1 MNDEKMINM
10 PAGEL
15 ADDELLEVSGGAI
28 KGIKLMRVACVNCG
42 RHFNFNSKKTKAKC
56 PHCKV
61 FNEFAG

>member
-1 MNDEKMINM
+1 MNNENM
-10 PAGEL
+10 SSIPVGEL
-15 ADDELLEVSGGAI
+15 ADDELLEVNGGM

-42 RHFNFNSKKTKAKC
+42 RHFNFNAKKAKAKC